1 MSELDTQ
8 IGGSHYTSLSI
19 QPIELIVKLKC
30 SFIQGCIV
38 KYISRYKK
46 KNGLQDLEKCVHYA
60 KLSLE
65 LEDQN
70 KRSLKPRE
78 LELINEYIK
87 KNRFTILQ
95 RAIIMSA
102 VMGSYRNV
110 VQCCNELI
118 QIEYPNIRDS
128 HNA

>member
-1 MSELDTQ
+1 MSELNTQ
-8 IGGSHYTSLSI
+8 VGGSHYTDLAM

-30 SFIQGCIV
+30 TFIQGCII

-46 KNGLQDLEKCVHYA
+46 KNGFQDLEKCEHYA

-65 LEDQN
+65 LEEQK
-70 KRSLKPRE
+70 KRTIKPKE

-95 RAIIMSA
+95 RAIIMNTIN
-102 VMGSYRNV
+102 GLYKNV
-110 VQCCNELI
+110 VQCCKELI
-118 QIEYPNIRDS
+118 QIEYQKIKDRPEY
-128 HNA
+128 